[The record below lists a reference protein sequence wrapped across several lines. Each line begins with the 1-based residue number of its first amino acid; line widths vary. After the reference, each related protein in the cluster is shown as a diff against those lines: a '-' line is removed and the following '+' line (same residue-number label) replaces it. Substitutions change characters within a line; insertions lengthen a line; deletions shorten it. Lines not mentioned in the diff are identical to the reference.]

1 MDNVKKWYEGWQI
14 IAGVLSVLA
23 VAVGYIYTQG
33 QESRSMEGRTFDS
46 PEQKVETIYH
56 IRSVPT
62 PDKLREKAIFDS
74 IQISEIKELLI
85 KNSKADND
93 IKKHIHHIDSIN
105 LLNADQMYQIKK
117 ELKIK
122 N

>member
-1 MDNVKKWYEGWQI
+1 METVKKWYEGWQI
-14 IAGVLSVLA
+14 IVAVISVLS

-33 QESRSMEGRTFDS
+33 QESKSMEGRTFDS
-46 PEQKVETIYH
+46 PEQKVEH
-56 IRSVPT
+56 IHHVKATGSA
-62 PDKLREKAIFDS
+62 DKLREKAIFDS

-117 ELKIK
+117 QLG
-122 N
+122 NTN